1 MAEFAFSSRTAELL
15 SEVVGRL
22 EAEFPAM
29 PRAQVERCVQVAR
42 EPAKETAADVTAYAN
57 IVEVLARDYLLKLQA
72 IRSKSQPATQTSHQE
87 QNPGAIRQS
96 A

>member
-15 SEVVGRL
+15 AQVVSRL
-22 EAEFPAM
+22 EAEFPGM

-42 EPAKETAADVTAYAN
+42 EPAKATAGDVEAYAN
-57 IVEVLARDYLLKLQA
+57 IVEVLARDYLLKLQE
-72 IRSKSQPATQTSHQE
+72 IRSKGQPPIRSVADQPQ
-87 QNPGAIRQS
+87 PGAARQS